1 MIFIKRDAALI
12 PEKVLNVAQR
22 AQNALEQLPAEQRK
36 DFIKKSL
43 IYGEAFQSILPKCL
57 MVSAGILKLK
67 MRVQISM

>member
-22 AQNALEQLPAEQRK
+22 AQNALEQLPPSRGK
-36 DFIKKSL
+36 ISSRKSL

>member
-22 AQNALEQLPAEQRK
+22 AQNDPPSRGK
-36 DFIKKSL
+36 ISSRKSL